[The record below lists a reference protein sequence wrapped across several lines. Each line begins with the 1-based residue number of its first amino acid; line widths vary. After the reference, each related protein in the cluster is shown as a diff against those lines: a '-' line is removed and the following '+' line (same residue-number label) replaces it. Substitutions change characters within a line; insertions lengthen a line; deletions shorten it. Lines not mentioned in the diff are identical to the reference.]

1 MVHVV
6 SSATALG
13 LTVATLAAFSAL
25 GFWYSRGRVRS
36 VEDFLTA
43 RNSTG
48 PRTTT
53 ATLVASVMGVWIL
66 LSPAEAG
73 AAFGGVTAVAG
84 YAVGE
89 AIPMLA
95 YARLGPRI
103 RELLPEGHSLTEYAL
118 ARYGPAVYLLVF
130 VVSVSYMF
138 VFLAAELTGITS
150 ALELVAG
157 VPRWQTA
164 VLVGGF
170 VLLYTGYGGLRAS
183 IFTDTVQAALV
194 IPLLVGTAV
203 AALVTLGGPAAVHR
217 NVVAADPS
225 LLDPGFL
232 TGLQFGFWV
241 AIAVLGAELVNQ
253 TWWQR
258 IYAARDSE
266 TLKAGFRRAAALN
279 FVLVFVAGLFG
290 VAARGYVDVVT
301 DSTSAQYDASVAF
314 FVLITEAFS
323 ETFALAVALVA
334 LLLVMSTADSLF
346 NALASL
352 VTTDLPRIL
361 DDPNDRTLTLSARAL
376 TVVVAVA
383 AIYVSLRARSVLELF
398 LLADLF
404 GVAVAVPLLSGLYS
418 ERVTGGGALLAGV
431 SSLAVGLAFF
441 PNQLVRGLLTSLPV
455 VGELLPTPAFL
466 TAFVG
471 TAAVS
476 ASVTALSARMSSSRF
491 DHRRLAE
498 TVHSLDDSSSGY
510 RDGDD

>member
-1 MVHVV
+1 MVSTTV
-6 SSATALG
+6 ALG
-13 LTVATLAAFSAL
+13 LTVLTLSAFTAL
-25 GFWYSRGRVRS
+25 GFWYSRGRGRVRS

-43 RNSTG
+43 RNSVG
-48 PRTTT
+48 SRSMT

-118 ARYGPAVYLLVF
+118 VRYGPAVYLLVF
-130 VVSVSYMF
+130 VVSVTYMF
-138 VFLAAELTGITS
+138 IFLAAELTGITS
-150 ALELVAG
+150 ALQLVAE

-164 VLVGGF
+164 VLVGAF
-170 VLLYTGYGGLRAS
+170 VLLYTGYGGLRVS
-183 IFTDTVQAALV
+183 IFTDTVQAVLV
-194 IPLLVGTAV
+194 IPLLLGSAV
-203 AALVTLGGPAAVHR
+203 AALVALGGPAAVQQ
-217 NVVAADPS
+217 NVAAADPS

-258 IYAARDSE
+258 IYAAEDAE
-266 TLKAGFRRAAALN
+266 TLRRGFHRAALVN

-290 VAARGYVDVVT
+290 VAARGYVNVVT
-301 DSTSAQYDASVAF
+301 DSASAQYNASVAF
-314 FVLITEAFS
+314 FVLVTEAFS
-323 ETFALAVALVA
+323 ETFALAVVLVA
-334 LLLVMSTADSLF
+334 LLLVMSTADTLF

-352 VTTDLPRIL
+352 VTTDLPRVL
-361 DDPNDRTLTLSARAL
+361 DDPDDRTLTLSARVL

-418 ERVTGGGALLAGV
+418 ERVTGGGALAAGL

-441 PNQLVRGLLTSLPV
+441 PNPLVRGPLSTVPV
-455 VGELLPTPAFL
+455 VGELLPTPSFL
-466 TAFVG
+466 PAFVG
-471 TAAVS
+471 TAVVS
-476 ASVTALSARMSSSRF
+476 ILVTALSVRTSSSRF
-491 DHRRLAE
+491 DHRRLADA
-498 TVHSLDDSSSGY
+498 VHSLDDSAVGY
-510 RDGDD
+510 RESDD